1 MNTRRS
7 QREERWDLLVVSHPC
22 VLAVNQAPY
31 AALQERGWR
40 LRLAVPSRWRHEYA
54 QATLRPASLPGME
67 GSLLPLPVALPG
79 RVQRHVYLA
88 SPTKALRSL
97 SPRVVFLEQETF
109 SIAALQWG
117 RAAWQAGIP
126 FGVQAAENLD
136 RPLPLAASLIRDRVL
151 ARADFVAARSPS
163 AADLAR
169 HWGAK
174 GLVPLVP
181 HAVPRWPVGGSSKA
195 SGAAFTVGF
204 AGRLVEQKGIADLVA
219 ACRLLG
225 PPAELL
231 VIGDGP
237 LRPTLES
244 ATLPGKVRIWS
255 DLPHE
260 RMPEA
265 YAEMD
270 VLVLP
275 SRTTSTWAEQ
285 FGRVLVEALWCGVPV
300 VGSDSGEIPW
310 VVTATGGGR
319 LFPEGDV
326 RQLAKVLGE
335 LRSDPV
341 QRQAFAELG
350 RARVQK
356 MFSVDASA
364 EALHRTLTAVVHGS
378 GRPTGGL
385 DG

>member
-1 MNTRRS
+1 MSPLRSRRPDS
-7 QREERWDLLVVSHPC
+7 CDLLVVSHPC
-22 VLAVNQAPY
+22 VLPVNQAPY
-31 AALQERGWR
+31 AALRERGWR
-40 LRLAVPSRWRHEYA
+40 LTLAVPGRWRHDFA
-54 QATLRPASLPGME
+54 RSAFRPMALPGME
-67 GSLLPLPVALPG
+67 GTLLPLPVVLAG

-88 SPTKALRSL
+88 SPGKALRSL

-109 SIAALQWG
+109 SVPALQWG
-117 RAAWQAGIP
+117 RAAWRAGIP

-136 RPLPLAASLIRDRVL
+136 RPLPLPARLIRERVL

-169 HWGAK
+169 RWGAR
-174 GLVPLVP
+174 GPVPLVP
-181 HAVPRWPVGGSSKA
+181 HAVPRWPVGGPRRC
-195 SGAAFTVGF
+195 GGAFTVGF
-204 AGRLVEQKGIADLVA
+204 AGRLVEQKGITDLMA

-225 PPAELL
+225 APVDLL

-237 LRPTLES
+237 LRPTLEGAS
-244 ATLPGKVRIWS
+244 LPGELRIWTGFS
-255 DLPHE
+255 HE

-275 SRTTSTWAEQ
+275 SRTTRTWAEQ

-310 VVTATGGGR
+310 VITATGGGR

-326 RQLAKVLGE
+326 RQLANVLGE

-341 QRQAFAELG
+341 QRWTLAERG
-350 RARVQK
+350 RARVK
-356 MFSVDASA
+356 EMFSVDASA
-364 EALHRTLTAVVHGS
+364 EALHQTLTAVVHGT
-378 GRPTGGL
+378 GRRMGGR